1 MFGKVNFKGGL
12 TGGWPHFVKPT
23 TFAKYW
29 GRYSPSRVRYA
40 AKAPLT
46 GFHSGSELPKQACRR
61 LLITPSLFT
70 SVLVTKAAYGFDVL
84 YPFQTSAGSRAY
96 AQIFPAIGIFTKQLF
111 SSKKPTQ
118 FLIVLVVTES
128 WSAKNCWSAT
138 TAPQLPSMCSDRT
151 EYNLAAPGLLCMR
164 FLILSHPF
172 G

>member
-1 MFGKVNFKGGL
+1 MVACRRRFLKVNYKGGL
-12 TGGWPHFVKPT
+12 TGGWLTFCSPP
-23 TFAKYW
+23 TFAKCW
-29 GRYSPSRVRYA
+29 GRCSRQGSHTPLTR
-40 AKAPLT
+40 LT

-70 SVLVTKAAYGFDVL
+70 SVLVTRLHMALRL

-138 TAPQLPSMCSDRT
+138 TAPQLPSCV
-151 EYNLAAPGLLCMR
+151 
-164 FLILSHPF
+164 LI
-172 G
+172 GRNTT

>member
-1 MFGKVNFKGGL
+1 MDGSL
-12 TGGWPHFVKPT
+12 CSPP
-23 TFAKYW
+23 TFAKCW
-29 GRYSPSRVRYA
+29 GRCSPSGFAYA
-40 AKAPLT
+40 ANAPLT

-70 SVLVTKAAYGFDVL
+70 SVLVTKAAYGFEVL

-128 WSAKNCWSAT
+128 WFAKNCWSAT

-164 FLILSHPF
+164 VSNPLPSLWVGLSEIRVLTLF
-172 G
+172 